1 MKNII
6 KPKKV
11 LLLAATS
18 DIGKHIAESFAKR
31 GYELLLTSTNINS
44 LRPITESLTKKYNV
58 KIQEYQFDITDFSIH
73 ATFIKSLP
81 EFPDIVVCCFGYY
94 KDQEKALSD
103 FGEAFKTMSVNYIGA
118 VSLLNLVASQFQK
131 RKAGSIIAISSV
143 AGIRGRQMNFL
154 YGSAKAG
161 LTTYLSGLRNR
172 LYKDKINVTT
182 ILLGPVYTKM
192 SEGHKLMPLH
202 TAKPE
207 VAAEKIV
214 KAGLA
219 NKDEVYILWQWR
231 WIMLV
236 IRLIPEFI
244 FKRLKPF

>member
-1 MKNII
+1 MKQ
-6 KPKKV
+6 V
-11 LLLAATS
+11 LILAATS

-31 GYELLLTSTNINS
+31 GYSLLLTSTKLDS
-44 LRPITESLTKKYNV
+44 LHPIKVDLITKYKV
-58 KIQEYQFDITDFSIH
+58 SILEYEFDITDYKSHPGFL
-73 ATFIKSLP
+73 KSLP
-81 EFPDIVVCCFGYY
+81 ILPDIVVCSFGYY
-94 KDQEKALSD
+94 KNQEDALSNFD
-103 FGEAFKTMSVNYIGA
+103 EAYKTMSVNYIGA
-118 VSLLNLVASQFQK
+118 VSLLNLLSFEFQK
-131 RKAGSIIAISSV
+131 RKSGSIIAISSV

-172 LYKDKINVTT
+172 LFKDNVFVTT

-192 SEGHKLMPLH
+192 SAGHKLMPVL

-214 KAGLA
+214 QAGLA
-219 NKDEVYILWQWR
+219 KREDVYILWHWR
-231 WIMLV
+231 WIML
-236 IRLIPEFI
+236 IIQLIPEFI

>member
-1 MKNII
+1 MI

-11 LLLAATS
+11 LIIAASS

-31 GYELLLTSTNINS
+31 GYELLLTSTNINF
-44 LRPITESLTKKYNV
+44 LQPISENILKKYNT
-58 KIQEYQFDITDFSIH
+58 KIQSYQFDITDFSIH
-73 ATFIKSLP
+73 ARFLNSLQ
-81 EFPDIVVCCFGYY
+81 EFPEVVVCCFGYY
-94 KDQEKALSD
+94 QNQEKALTD
-103 FGEAFKTMSVNYIGA
+103 FEEAFKTMSVNYIGA
-118 VSLLNLVASQFQK
+118 VSLLNLIAAEYQK
-131 RKAGSIIAISSV
+131 TKSGSIIAISSV

-172 LYKDKINVTT
+172 LFRDKVSVTT

-192 SEGHKLMPLH
+192 SEGHKLMPIL

-219 NKDEVYILWQWR
+219 GKDEVYILWHWK
-231 WIMLV
+231 WIMLI

>member
-1 MKNII
+1 MKTALVI
-6 KPKKV
+6 
-11 LLLAATS
+11 AASS

-31 GYELLLTSTNINS
+31 GYSLLLTSTN
-44 LRPITESLTKKYNV
+44 LESLKNITSHLTAQYKV
-58 KIQEYQFDITDFSIH
+58 QVHEYQFDITQYDKHDSFL
-73 ATFIKSLP
+73 KSLP
-81 EFPDIVVCCFGYY
+81 ILPDIVVCSFGYY
-94 KDQEKALSD
+94 KDQEKALTD
-103 FGEAFKTMSVNYIGA
+103 FSEAYKTMSVNYIGA
-118 VSLLNLVASQFQK
+118 VSILNLIANEFQK
-131 RKAGSIIAISSV
+131 RKFGSIIAISSV

-172 LYKDKINVTT
+172 LFKDNVSVTT

-192 SEGHKLMPLH
+192 SAGHNLMPVL

-214 KAGLA
+214 KAGLSK
-219 NKDEVYILWQWR
+219 KDEVYILFYWR
-231 WIMLV
+231 WIML
-236 IRLIPEFI
+236 IIQLIPEFI

>member
-1 MKNII
+1 MT

-31 GYELLLTSTNINS
+31 GYDLLLTSTDLQQIS
-44 LRPITESLTKKYNV
+44 PITKKLVDKYNV
-58 KIQEYQFDITDFSIH
+58 KVQEYQFDITDYSIH
-73 ATFIKSLP
+73 PTFLKSLP
-81 EFPDIVVCCFGYY
+81 EFPDIVVCSFGYY

-103 FGEAFKTMSVNYIGA
+103 FGEAYKTMSVNYIGA
-118 VSLLNLVASQFQK
+118 VSLLNLVAAEFQK
-131 RKAGSIIAISSV
+131 RKSGSIIAISSV

-172 LYKDKINVTT
+172 LFKDKISVTT

-192 SEGHKLMPLH
+192 SEGHNLMPYI

-219 NKDEVYILWQWR
+219 RKDEVYILWQWR
-231 WIMLV
+231 WIMLI

>member
-1 MKNII
+1 MN

-11 LLLAATS
+11 LIVAASS
-18 DIGKHIAESFAKR
+18 DIGKHIVESFAKR
-31 GYELLLTSTNINS
+31 GYELLLTSTDIN
-44 LRPITESLTKKYNV
+44 LLKPISENVIKKHNV
-58 KIQEYQFDITDFSIH
+58 KVQNFQFDITDYSIH
-73 ATFIKSLP
+73 PTFLKSFP

-103 FGEAFKTMSVNYIGA
+103 FGEAYKTMSINYIGA
-118 VSLLNLVASQFQK
+118 VSFLNIVAAEFQK
-131 RKAGSIIAISSV
+131 RKSGSIIAISSV

-172 LYKDKINVTT
+172 LYKDKVSVTT

-192 SEGHKLMPLH
+192 SAGHKLMPLN

-219 NKDEVYILWQWR
+219 KKDEVYILWQWR
-231 WIMLV
+231 WIMLI